1 MKNFKFTINGNVYEV
16 GVEAAENGK
25 SNVTVNGKSYVV
37 EVEADVMQA
46 TTVRRPLATPS
57 AASKGASGVMKSPLP
72 GKVLKV
78 VVAEGQVVKRGDT
91 LMVIESMKMEN
102 NIAAQA
108 DGVVRKIM
116 VAADQNILQGDALLE
131 FESVAKEEEPAPA
144 PKVAP
149 SPKATP
155 KAEPKPAPA
164 PAPAPAPKA
173 AASAKSVVSPLPG
186 NIISVAVAVGDTVK
200 RGQTI
205 LVMESMKMENN
216 IPAPRD
222 GKVSAVHVAA
232 GKSVMQG
239 DALIDIE

>member
-25 SNVTVNGKSYVV
+25 SNVTVNGKSYLV

-57 AASKGASGVMKSPLP
+57 AAAKGTSGVMKSPLP

-116 VAADQNILQGDALLE
+116 VTADQNLLQGDALLE

-149 SPKATP
+149 SPKVAP
-155 KAEPKPAPA
+155 KAEPKPAS
-164 PAPAPAPKA
+164 APAPAPKA
-173 AASAKSVVSPLPG
+173 AATAKSVTSPLPG
-186 NIISVAVAVGDTVK
+186 SIVSVAVAVGDTVK

-222 GKVSAVHVAA
+222 GKVTAVHVAA

>member
-16 GVEAAENGK
+16 GIEAPENGK
-25 SNVTVNGKSYVV
+25 ANVNVNGKSYVV

-46 TTVRRPLATPS
+46 TAVRRPIAAPAAAAPS
-57 AASKGASGVMKSPLP
+57 KSVSGVMKSPLP

-102 NIAAQA
+102 NIAAQN
-108 DGVVRKIM
+108 DGVVRAIM
-116 VAADQNILQGDALLE
+116 VSAEQSILQGDPLLE
-131 FESVAKEEEPAPA
+131 FEAVGQEE
-144 PKVAP
+144 
-149 SPKATP
+149 
-155 KAEPKPAPA
+155 APA

-173 AASAKSVVSPLPG
+173 APKAAPAPAPAPKPVAGAKSLTSPLPG
-186 NIISVAVAVGDTVK
+186 NIVSVAVAVGDTVK
-200 RGQTI
+200 RGQT
-205 LVMESMKMENN
+205 VMVIESMKMENN

-222 GKVSAVHVAA
+222 GKVTAVHAAA

-239 DALIDIE
+239 DALLDIE

>member
-16 GVEAAENGK
+16 GIEAAENGK
-25 SNVTVNGKSYVV
+25 SNVNVNGKSYVV

-57 AASKGASGVMKSPLP
+57 AAAGKGTSGVMKSPLP

-116 VAADQNILQGDALLE
+116 VAA
-131 FESVAKEEEPAPA
+131 
-144 PKVAP
+144 
-149 SPKATP
+149 
-155 KAEPKPAPA
+155 
-164 PAPAPAPKA
+164 
-173 AASAKSVVSPLPG
+173 
-186 NIISVAVAVGDTVK
+186 
-200 RGQTI
+200 
-205 LVMESMKMENN
+205 
-216 IPAPRD
+216 
-222 GKVSAVHVAA
+222 
-232 GKSVMQG
+232 
-239 DALIDIE
+239 

>member
-16 GVEAAENGK
+16 AVEAAENGK

-37 EVEADVMQA
+37 ETEAQA
-46 TTVRRPLATPS
+46 AQPAVRRAAVAGAT
-57 AASKGASGVMKSPLP
+57 KTVSGVMKSPLP

-78 VVAEGQVVKRGDT
+78 LVSAGQSVKRGET

-108 DGVVRKIM
+108 DGIVRSIM
-116 VAADQNILQGDALLE
+116 VSAEQSILQGDALLD
-131 FESVAKEEEPAPA
+131 FESTEVEAAPAPA
-144 PKVAP
+144 PKPVAKTAP
-149 SPKATP
+149 APKA
-155 KAEPKPAPA
+155 APA
-164 PAPAPAPKA
+164 PAPAAPKA
-173 AASAKSVVSPLPG
+173 AAGANSLTSPLPG
-186 NIISVAVAVGDTVK
+186 NIISVGVAVGDTVK
-200 RGQTI
+200 RGQTV

-222 GKVSAVHVAA
+222 GKVTAIHVAA

-239 DALIDIE
+239 DALLDIE

>member
-16 GVEAAENGK
+16 GVDAAENGK

-116 VAADQNILQGDALLE
+116 VAAEQNILQGDALLE

-164 PAPAPAPKA
+164 PAPAPAPKP

>member
-78 VVAEGQVVKRGDT
+78 VVAEGQVVKSGDT

-116 VAADQNILQGDALLE
+116 VAAEQNILQGDALLE

-222 GKVSAVHVAA
+222 GKVTAVHVAA

>member
-116 VAADQNILQGDALLE
+116 VAAEQNILQGDALLE

>member
-1 MKNFKFTINGNVYEV
+1 
-16 GVEAAENGK
+16 
-25 SNVTVNGKSYVV
+25 
-37 EVEADVMQA
+37 
-46 TTVRRPLATPS
+46 
-57 AASKGASGVMKSPLP
+57 
-72 GKVLKV
+72 
-78 VVAEGQVVKRGDT
+78 
-91 LMVIESMKMEN
+91 MKMEN

-222 GKVSAVHVAA
+222 CKVSAVHVAA

>member
-16 GVEAAENGK
+16 AVEAAENGK

-37 EVEADVMQA
+37 ETEAQEA
-46 TTVRRPLATPS
+46 QPTVRRAAVAGAT
-57 AASKGASGVMKSPLP
+57 KTVSGVMKSPLP

-78 VVAEGQVVKRGDT
+78 LVSAGQSVKRGET

-108 DGVVRKIM
+108 DGIVRSIM
-116 VAADQNILQGDALLE
+116 VSADQSILQGDALLD
-131 FESVAKEEEPAPA
+131 FESTEVEA
-144 PKVAP
+144 
-149 SPKATP
+149 
-155 KAEPKPAPA
+155 
-164 PAPAPAPKA
+164 APAPAPKPVAKTAPAPKAAPAPVPAAPKA
-173 AASAKSVVSPLPG
+173 AAGANSLTSPLPG
-186 NIISVAVAVGDTVK
+186 NVISVGVAVGDTVK
-200 RGQTI
+200 RGQTV

-222 GKVSAVHVAA
+222 GKVTAIHVAA

-239 DALIDIE
+239 DALLDIE

>member
-1 MKNFKFTINGNVYEV
+1 
-16 GVEAAENGK
+16 
-25 SNVTVNGKSYVV
+25 
-37 EVEADVMQA
+37 
-46 TTVRRPLATPS
+46 
-57 AASKGASGVMKSPLP
+57 
-72 GKVLKV
+72 
-78 VVAEGQVVKRGDT
+78 
-91 LMVIESMKMEN
+91 MKMEN

-116 VAADQNILQGDALLE
+116 VAAEQNILQGDALLE

-164 PAPAPAPKA
+164 PAPAPAPKP

>member
-16 GVEAAENGK
+16 GIDAPENGK
-25 SNVTVNGKSYVV
+25 ANVNVNGKSYVV

-46 TTVRRPLATPS
+46 TAVRRPIAAPAAAPS
-57 AASKGASGVMKSPLP
+57 KSVSGVMKSPLP

-102 NIAAQA
+102 NIAAQN
-108 DGVVRKIM
+108 DGVVRAIM
-116 VAADQNILQGDALLE
+116 VSAEQSILQGDPLLE
-131 FESVAKEEEPAPA
+131 FEAVGQEE
-144 PKVAP
+144 V
-149 SPKATP
+149 
-155 KAEPKPAPA
+155 

-173 AASAKSVVSPLPG
+173 APKTAPKAAPAPAPAPKPVAGAKSLTSPLPG
-186 NIISVAVAVGDTVK
+186 NIVSVAVAVGATVK
-200 RGQTI
+200 RGQT
-205 LVMESMKMENN
+205 VMVIESMKMENN

-222 GKVSAVHVAA
+222 GKVTAVHVAA

-239 DALIDIE
+239 DALLDIE

>member
-16 GVEAAENGK
+16 GIEAAENGK
-25 SNVTVNGKSYVV
+25 SNVNVNGKSYVV

-46 TTVRRPLATPS
+46 TAVRRPVATPG
-57 AASKGASGVMKSPLP
+57 AATKTTSGIMKSPLP

-78 VVAEGQVVKRGDT
+78 LVAEGQVVKRGDV

-108 DGVVRKIM
+108 DGVVRSIK
-116 VAADQNILQGDALLE
+116 VAAEQSILQGDALLE
-131 FESVAKEEEPAPA
+131 IESVAQEAESAPAPAPKPAPKPAPEPKEAPA
-144 PKVAP
+144 PKVA
-149 SPKATP
+149 AT
-155 KAEPKPAPA
+155 
-164 PAPAPAPKA
+164 
-173 AASAKSVVSPLPG
+173 SKSVTSPLPG
-186 NIISVAVAVGDTVK
+186 SIVSVAVAVGDAVK

-222 GKVSAVHVAA
+222 GKVTAVHVAA

>member
-16 GVEAAENGK
+16 GVDAAENGK

-108 DGVVRKIM
+108 DGVVCKIM

-164 PAPAPAPKA
+164 PAPAPAPKP

>member
-173 AASAKSVVSPLPG
+173 VASAKSVVSPLPG

-216 IPAPRD
+216 IPSPRD

>member
-16 GVEAAENGK
+16 AVEAAENGK

-37 EVEADVMQA
+37 ETEAQA
-46 TTVRRPLATPS
+46 AQPTVRRAAVAGAT
-57 AASKGASGVMKSPLP
+57 KTVSGVMKSPLP

-78 VVAEGQVVKRGDT
+78 LVSAGQSVKRGDT

-108 DGVVRKIM
+108 DGIVRSIM
-116 VAADQNILQGDALLE
+116 VSADQSILQGDALLD
-131 FESVAKEEEPAPA
+131 FESTEVEAAPAPA
-144 PKVAP
+144 PKPVAKAAP
-149 SPKATP
+149 APKA
-155 KAEPKPAPA
+155 ASA

-173 AASAKSVVSPLPG
+173 AASAKSVTSPLPG
-186 NIISVAVAVGDTVK
+186 NVISLSVAVGDTVK
-200 RGQTI
+200 RGQTV

-222 GKVSAVHVAA
+222 GKVTAIHVAA

-239 DALIDIE
+239 DALLDIE

>member
-25 SNVTVNGKSYVV
+25 SNVTVNGKSYQV

-46 TTVRRPLATPS
+46 TAVRRPVSTPS
-57 AASKGASGVMKSPLP
+57 AASKSVSGVMKSPLP

-78 VVAEGQVVKRGDT
+78 LVSEGQVVKRGDT

-102 NIAAQA
+102 NIAAQK

-116 VAADQNILQGDALLE
+116 VAAEQNILQGDALLE
-131 FESVAKEEEPAPA
+131 FESVGQEPEPAPA
-144 PKVAP
+144 PKAE
-149 SPKATP
+149 SKA
-155 KAEPKPAPA
+155 
-164 PAPAPAPKA
+164 APAPAPKPA
-173 AASAKSVVSPLPG
+173 AGAKSVVSPLPG
-186 NIISVAVAVGDTVK
+186 NVVSVAVKVGDAVK
-200 RGQTI
+200 RGQA
-205 LVMESMKMENN
+205 VMVIESMKMENN

-222 GKVSAVHVAA
+222 GKVIAVHVAA
-232 GKSVMQG
+232 GNSVMQG

>member
-16 GVEAAENGK
+16 GVDAAENGK

-57 AASKGASGVMKSPLP
+57 AASKGTSGVMKSPLP
-72 GKVLKV
+72 GKVLKL

-108 DGVVRKIM
+108 DGVVRRIM

-155 KAEPKPAPA
+155 KAEPKPA

>member
-16 GVEAAENGK
+16 GVQAAENGK

-46 TTVRRPLATPS
+46 TTVRRPLSTPS
-57 AASKGASGVMKSPLP
+57 TASKGASGVMKSPLP

-116 VAADQNILQGDALLE
+116 VAAEQNILQGDALLE
-131 FESVAKEEEPAPA
+131 FESVAREEEPAPA

-155 KAEPKPAPA
+155 KAEPKAAPA

-222 GKVSAVHVAA
+222 GKVYAVHVAA

>member
-16 GVEAAENGK
+16 GVDAAENGK

-57 AASKGASGVMKSPLP
+57 AASKGASGVMKSPLQ

-116 VAADQNILQGDALLE
+116 VAAEQNILQGDALLE

>member
-16 GVEAAENGK
+16 AVEAAENGK

-37 EVEADVMQA
+37 ETEAQA
-46 TTVRRPLATPS
+46 AQPTVRRAAVAAAT
-57 AASKGASGVMKSPLP
+57 KTVSGVMKSPLP

-78 VVAEGQVVKRGDT
+78 VVTAGQAVKRGDT

-108 DGVVRKIM
+108 DGIVRSIM
-116 VAADQNILQGDALLE
+116 VSADQSILQGDALLD
-131 FESVAKEEEPAPA
+131 FESTEVEAAPAPAPAPVAKPAPA
-144 PKVAP
+144 PKA
-149 SPKATP
+149 
-155 KAEPKPAPA
+155 APA

-173 AASAKSVVSPLPG
+173 AASAKSVTSPLPG
-186 NIISVAVAVGDTVK
+186 NIISVGVAVGDTVK
-200 RGQTI
+200 RGQTV

-216 IPAPRD
+216 IPAPRE
-222 GKVSAVHVAA
+222 GKVTAIHVAA

-239 DALIDIE
+239 DALLDIE

>member
-16 GVEAAENGK
+16 GVDAAENGK

-116 VAADQNILQGDALLE
+116 VAAEQNILQGDALLE

-155 KAEPKPAPA
+155 KADPKPAPA

-173 AASAKSVVSPLPG
+173 VASAKSVVSPLPG